1 MTAATWAS
9 MLYLGEEGYLRE
21 ARAIKDVADA
31 MIEGVKGIPDLSLIG
46 DPTFVISFGSD
57 EVDIYHIND
66 FMKTRGWRFNCLQL
80 PPGMH
85 FCVTMPQTFVPGV
98 AEKLTND
105 LREGVAYA
113 KTKVGTPA
121 ETAAIYGLAGSL
133 EGNQAVTEMVYGVF
147 DHLYSV

>member
-1 MTAATWAS
+1 

-21 ARAIKDVADA
+21 AKAIKDVADA
-31 MIEGVKGIPDLSLIG
+31 MIAGVKGISELSLIG

-57 EVDIYHIND
+57 KVDIYHVND
-66 FMKTRGWRFNCLQL
+66 FMKTRGWRFNPLQL

-98 AEKLTND
+98 AERFTDD

-113 KTKVGTPA
+113 KSKAGTSA
-121 ETAAIYGLAGSL
+121 ETAAIYGIAGSL
-133 EGNQAVTEMVYGVF
+133 EGNQAVREMVYGVF